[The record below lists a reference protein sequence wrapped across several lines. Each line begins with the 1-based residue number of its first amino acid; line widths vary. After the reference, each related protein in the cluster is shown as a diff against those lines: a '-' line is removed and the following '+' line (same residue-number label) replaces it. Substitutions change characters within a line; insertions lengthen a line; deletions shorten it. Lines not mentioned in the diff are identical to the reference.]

1 MGPFIGGFVTQYK
14 GWKVRNLFLGSSFV
28 GIFSGRLHLEKHV
41 TDLLQWSQYTLA
53 IFCLES
59 WLPVF
64 LLEETYLKVIMA
76 RRKRNQEVAAVTPQA
91 AKPPASTL
99 LLGVL
104 FITLLRPFQMLLTEP
119 IVSFLS
125 LYVAFNFAV
134 NFMFLASVPY
144 VFGLVYR
151 FDRGSSGLVFLAVGL
166 GCTLSV
172 PTAIILDKIM
182 YQKKWNIN
190 PGKVAPE
197 QRLWAAMLGA
207 LGIPIGLFWFAW
219 SSRVD
224 VHWIV
229 PIIGI
234 VPFAWGNLCIYI
246 STCMYLI
253 DTYAALTAASAI
265 AANGLLRYIL
275 AGTFPLFTIQ
285 SMLLSRIL
293 HVYC

>member
-1 MGPFIGGFVTQYK
+1 
-14 GWKVRNLFLGSSFV
+14 
-28 GIFSGRLHLEKHV
+28 
-41 TDLLQWSQYTLA
+41 
-53 IFCLES
+53 
-59 WLPVF
+59 
-64 LLEETYLKVIMA
+64 MA
-76 RRKRNQEVAAVTPQA
+76 RRKQTQQAAIAVSQA

-104 FITLLRPFQMLLTEP
+104 FITLLRPTKMLFTEP

-134 NFMFLASVPY
+134 IFTFFASVPY
-144 VFGLVYR
+144 VFGLVYG
-151 FDRGSSGLVFLAVGL
+151 FDRGETGLVFLAVGL
-166 GCTLSV
+166 GCTLSL
-172 PTAIILDKIM
+172 PTAIILDRLV
-182 YQKKWNIN
+182 YQKKWKIS

-197 QRLWAAMLGA
+197 ERLWAAMLGA

-219 SSRVD
+219 SSRAN

-246 STCMYLI
+246 STCLYLI
-253 DTYAALTAASAI
+253 ETYAALTAASAI

-275 AGTFPLFTIQ
+275 GGTFPLFTLQ
-285 SMLLSRIL
+285 SKFISYFLS
-293 HVYC
+293 VSC